1 MAADGAADPG
11 LDVQGRGGCRRG
23 RVLVGITCLGPA
35 DGDSGLLEPGG
46 LVPPQ
51 QQQLELLLV
60 EETLH
65 QVQVQTGDG
74 GPVHRQDLVS
84 RPEA

>member
-1 MAADGAADPG
+1 MAADSAADPG
-11 LDVQGRGGCRRG
+11 LDVRRGGGFRRG
-23 RVLVGITCLGPA
+23 RVLVGVTCLGPA
-35 DGDSGLLEPGG
+35 GGDGGLLGPRG
-46 LVPPQ
+46 LVPL

-74 GPVHRQDLVS
+74 GPVHRQDFVS
-84 RPEA
+84 CPQA